1 MNESKK
7 IFILEDEEILL
18 DALTQKLRKEGFSV
32 SGSRDGAEGLR
43 VITEEKP
50 DLVLLDILLPG
61 MNGFE
66 VLENL
71 RKNPLT
77 RDVAVIIISNSGQPV
92 EIERALKLG
101 VKDYLVK
108 AQFDPAEVI
117 EKVHAAFGVS
127 FESGG
132 APVASASQR
141 GPAAIVREPERAAEA
156 PKEERS
162 RVLIVE
168 DDKFLRQLL
177 TKKFATN
184 GFAVTEAIDGNEAL
198 AALHKQVP
206 HVVLLDLILPGID
219 GFEVLRQMRSTPE
232 FSKIP
237 VIILSNL
244 GQQEDVQKGK
254 DLGAIDYMVKAN
266 FTPDEI
272 ISRVRQAVQ
281 ERYVDLR

>member
-1 MNESKK
+1 MAESKK

-18 DALTQKLRKEGFSV
+18 DALTQKLRKEGFV
-32 SGSRDGAEGLR
+32 VVGARDGKEGLQK
-43 VITEEKP
+43 ITEEKP

-77 RDVAVIIISNSGQPV
+77 RDIAVIIISNSGQPV

-117 EKVHAAFGVS
+117 EKVHTVFGALAEAGRTPTPQASHQAA
-127 FESGG
+127 EG
-132 APVASASQR
+132 AP
-141 GPAAIVREPERAAEA
+141 EPERAAEA
-156 PKEERS
+156 PREEMS

-177 TKKFATN
+177 VKKFAAN
-184 GFAVTEAIDGNEAL
+184 GFAVAEAIDGNEAL
-198 AALHKQVP
+198 AALHKQAP
-206 HVVLLDLILPGID
+206 HIVLLDLILPGID

-244 GQQEDVQKGK
+244 GQQDDIQKGK
-254 DLGAIDYMVKAN
+254 ALGAIDYMVKAN

-272 ISRVRQAVQ
+272 INRVRQAVR

>member
-1 MNESKK
+1 MKETKK

-18 DALTQKLRKEGFSV
+18 DALAQKLRREGFSV

-43 VITEEKP
+43 KIIEEKP

-71 RKNPLT
+71 RKNQST
-77 RDVAVIIISNSGQPV
+77 RDVLVIIISNSGQPV
-92 EIERALKLG
+92 EIDRALKLG
-101 VKDYLVK
+101 IKDYLVK

-117 EKVHAAFGVS
+117 EKVRNVFGMPHA
-127 FESGG
+127 G
-132 APVASASQR
+132 AEASAAVER
-141 GPAAIVREPERAAEA
+141 AEPESVAALSTDGM
-156 PKEERS
+156 P

-177 TKKFATN
+177 AKKFASN
-184 GFAVTEAIDGNEAL
+184 DFAVEEAIDGNEAL
-198 AALHKQVP
+198 ALLHRRVP
-206 HVVLLDLILPGID
+206 HIVLLDLILPGID
-219 GFEVLRQMRSTPE
+219 GFEVLRQMRRTPA

-244 GQQEDVQKGK
+244 GQQEDIQKGK
-254 DLGAIDYMVKAN
+254 DLGAADYMIKAN
-266 FTPDEI
+266 STPDEI
-272 ISRVRQAVQ
+272 INRVRDAVQ
-281 ERYVDLR
+281 KRQADLR